1 MKVNQ
6 ILFIIFMILNAVI
19 PYKIRGLSGD
29 KHVSYKNEQD
39 TRKEKRLED
48 IHLSRNNQSQ
58 QASSVAM
65 DQPNLTP
72 FCHQHDEAVHIEL
85 PESNFPT
92 WYEVGDVDFPVPKT
106 QVICSED
113 YQSCNHDSACQTLY
127 KTYQYEL
134 IKRRGA
140 SFVSS
145 ETHSISVG
153 YSCSCILHTPAVGKR
168 KRNKIFQISHK

>member
-92 WYEVGDVDFPVPKT
+92 RRLVEE
-106 QVICSED
+106 SERLLFR
-113 YQSCNHDSACQTLY
+113 HT
-127 KTYQYEL
+127 
-134 IKRRGA
+134 KRSLPGSVRG
-140 SFVSS
+140 
-145 ETHSISVG
+145 
-153 YSCSCILHTPAVGKR
+153 
-168 KRNKIFQISHK
+168 

>member
-1 MKVNQ
+1 
-6 ILFIIFMILNAVI
+6 MILNAVI

-48 IHLSRNNQSQ
+48 IHLSRDKQSQ

-72 FCHQHDEAVHIEL
+72 FCNQHDEAVDIER
-85 PESNFPT
+85 PANNWPT
-92 WYEVGDVDFPVPKT
+92 WYKVEDIGSPVPET

-113 YQSCNHDSACQTLY
+113 NQSCNDDSVCETLF
-127 KTYQYEL
+127 KTYQYKITEYHRL
-134 IKRRGA
+134 
-140 SFVSS
+140 SVVSS
-145 ETHSISVG
+145 QTHTISVG
-153 YSCSCILHTPAVGKR
+153 YSCSCMLHVPVVGKR